1 MLYFSSA
8 LYIHSYPQRAFR
20 RETELE
26 NWIQK
31 YDREMG
37 EKQDELEQLQ
47 VEFTEETAELKEL
60 EEKLEVG
67 KLYCTTPHT
76 V

>member
-1 MLYFSSA
+1 MYEIEYNIMPVCVISLPSF
-8 LYIHSYPQRAFR
+8 QRAFR

-37 EKQDELEQLQ
+37 EKQDELEQLEA
-47 VEFTEETAELKEL
+47 EFTDETSELKEL
-60 EEKLEVG
+60 EEKLGVHEN
-67 KLYCTTPHT
+67 
-76 V
+76 